1 MTILKKSKIAKDEN
15 YPSVRECLE
24 DVPLK
29 DLVFFEKVQK
39 ALRSEV
45 VVKNFFRSL
54 VLYNRSLVSRRELL
68 ELISPFLA

>member
-1 MTILKKSKIAKDEN
+1 MKDEH